1 VPVAANAGEKKTMGY
16 PERFAQAGPRLDDES
31 AAQSTLGELYGRYND
46 LLVQYLRRQARCRDT
61 AEDLAQQL
69 WLKLLDWTRRGR
81 FVPSDESGL
90 RAFLYTAA
98 RNLYLDECVRKHAVS
113 RTVRQPHAELER
125 ELAER
130 GTSNPQPDELLA
142 LLQVRTL
149 VDAALAALP
158 GCQRDVV
165 RLWMDDASIE
175 GMVAAT
181 RAPRDTV
188 LSRKKYGLKKLRG
201 ALEAFA

>member
-1 VPVAANAGEKKTMGY
+1 MGY
-16 PERFAQAGPRLDDES
+16 QEEFAQVDPGPDEDS
-31 AAQSTLGELYGRYND
+31 EARITFAVLYGRYND

-61 AEDLAQQL
+61 ADDLAQQL

-90 RAFLYTAA
+90 RAFLFSAA
-98 RNLYLDECVRKHAVS
+98 RNLYLDECVRRHAVA
-113 RTVRQPHAELER
+113 RTTRQPHEELER

-130 GTSNPQPDELLA
+130 GTSNPQPDELIA
-142 LLQVRTL
+142 ILQVRAF

-158 GCQRDVV
+158 CCQRDVV
-165 RLWMDDASIE
+165 RLWMDDSSIE

-181 RAPRDTV
+181 QAPRDTV
-188 LSRKKYGLKKLRG
+188 LSRKKYGFKKLRG
-201 ALEAFA
+201 ALVALA

>member
-1 VPVAANAGEKKTMGY
+1 MGHWK
-16 PERFAQAGPRLDDES
+16 RQAEVGPRLDDETE
-31 AAQSTLGELYGRYND
+31 AQVTLGVLHGRYND
-46 LLVQYLRRQARCRDT
+46 LLVQYLRRQTRCRDT

-69 WLKLLDWTRRGR
+69 WLKLLEWTRRGR
-81 FVPSDESGL
+81 FVPSDEPGL
-90 RAFLYTAA
+90 RAFLFSSA

-113 RTVRQPHAELER
+113 RTTRQPHEELER

-130 GTSNPQPDELLA
+130 GTSNPQPDELIA
-142 LLQVRTL
+142 ILQVRAF

-181 RAPRDTV
+181 QAPRDTV
-188 LSRKKYGLKKLRG
+188 LSRKKYGFKKLRG
-201 ALEAFA
+201 TLEAFA